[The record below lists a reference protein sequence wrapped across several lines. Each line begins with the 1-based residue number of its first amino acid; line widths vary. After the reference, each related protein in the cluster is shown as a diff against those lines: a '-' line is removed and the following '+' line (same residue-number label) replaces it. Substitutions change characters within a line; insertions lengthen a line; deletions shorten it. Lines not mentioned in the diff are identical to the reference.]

1 MFEEHFEK
9 QATAYITVCVTNEWF
24 VLTPVIIWRIMW
36 YSFVN
41 DEVGAEKSPPS
52 ANASPSSQLSAA
64 GISAQSLL
72 RCAPLHIRALH
83 FRTSAAAHRSTAEHS
98 ASAHPQLR
106 TAPQPST
113 SLLNGKERS
122 ESSGCRGR
130 NNIIRQAAG
139 SVSRNVR
146 TECSLIFHA
155 LRYWGFVASF
165 GPH

>member
-64 GISAQSLL
+64 GISAQSL
-72 RCAPLHIRALH
+72 
-83 FRTSAAAHRSTAEHS
+83 
-98 ASAHPQLR
+98 PQLR

-113 SLLNGKERS
+113 PLPHICSCAPLHSRALRF
-122 ESSGCRGR
+122 RF
-130 NNIIRQAAG
+130 
-139 SVSRNVR
+139 SRNFRSFTYNFR
-146 TECSLIFHA
+146 TFQRKFRIFACILKPLHVISEA
-155 LRYWGFVASF
+155 LHVILER
-165 GPH
+165 